1 MAGMTATGR
10 PSPTG
15 KSRGGPYLSSNRD
28 CFSLNGKPSMN
39 PTQSPQEAKSK
50 YNVEKAQ
57 YDTVEHF
64 HCQLSVMVHSLWPDI
79 CGLISCRTIASGQY
93 PKLSMYAEK
102 HEQQIPTKKYLV
114 LLISHRV
121 QASAFHSDV
130 AYSLHTVMCRSSQK
144 LHGNQGVE
152 RVLLGRAYVIR

>member
-64 HCQLSVMVHSLWPDI
+64 HCQLSVMVHSLWPDMWPDQLQDHCVRLVPQI
-79 CGLISCRTIASGQY
+79 KYVCRKT
-93 PKLSMYAEK
+93 
-102 HEQQIPTKKYLV
+102 
-114 LLISHRV
+114 
-121 QASAFHSDV
+121 
-130 AYSLHTVMCRSSQK
+130 
-144 LHGNQGVE
+144 
-152 RVLLGRAYVIR
+152 